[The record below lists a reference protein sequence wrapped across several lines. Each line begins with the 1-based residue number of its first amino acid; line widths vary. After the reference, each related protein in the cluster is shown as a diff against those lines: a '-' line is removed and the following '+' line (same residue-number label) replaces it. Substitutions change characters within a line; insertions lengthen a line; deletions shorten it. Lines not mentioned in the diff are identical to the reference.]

1 MDSEELKEF
10 ERQVLAGEIND
21 FNTDFKYYF
30 EQAEDEDD
38 IRDMQRI
45 CIENNV
51 YKKAYRDWADEL
63 VRSSYNAFVP
73 QENNTELQFLLIN
86 NNHCLDILI
95 YSDNKEVRQAVIE
108 RDIEYAFKNCIM
120 EYDQDIVMENL
131 MNAIEP
137 HAELLD
143 TFLECNDGSWDL
155 RALELKQK
163 ARSIVPTIIEKTMT
177 PYQLYTSGSPLWTS
191 ELTAEEA
198 DAILK
203 HTVGTCTLTE
213 EEFNNRYQK
222 ALDGELTK
230 KPFHLVMGW

>member
-30 EQAEDEDD
+30 EQAEDEND

-163 ARSIVPTIIEKTMT
+163 ARSIVPTIIEKTMS
-177 PYQLYTSGSPLWTS
+177 PLQLFEADNPLWTTVFTGYQVNNIIQAPS
-191 ELTAEEA
+191 PK
-198 DAILK
+198 DALLAQQQINERK
-203 HTVGTCTLTE
+203 T
-213 EEFNNRYQK
+213 
-222 ALDGELTK
+222 
-230 KPFHLVMGW
+230 